1 MEQLTQAEANK
12 QVQEK
17 ANQIESLAKALK
29 VGMTAVQSVQ
39 LNGVI
44 SNVIIYTD
52 LERYQITQEQK
63 LPLVDV
69 KKGTPTPDVAKEVEP
84 VEPVEPKE
92 VEPVKEASSKE
103 KKNA

>member
-84 VEPVEPKE
+84 VEPKE